1 MLSTAKLLI
10 SINVQLT
17 RLMEYCVI
25 SSNSDSVLVVFI
37 PQFVEGDVEE
47 DLGSDS
53 GEGDDEDD
61 TACPIND
68 ATLDGLESLS
78 LIREVRLHFGFNLS
92 S

>member
-10 SINVQLT
+10 SINVQLA
-17 RLMEYCVI
+17 RSMEYCVD
-25 SSNSDSVLVVFI
+25 SSTSDSVLMLI

-53 GEGDDEDD
+53 GEGEDEDD

-78 LIREVRLHFGFNLS
+78 LIREVCLHFGF
-92 S
+92 